1 MTPVTHSLVQ
11 LNVAVI
17 LLGGTTLFAKLIS
30 LPAQTITLYR
40 AMIGFVA
47 LALFIWLSKT
57 GFRLKN
63 RREYVMMGI
72 AGLLVGLH
80 WVSFFHSIQISS
92 VAVGI
97 LSLYT
102 FPVITSFIEPV
113 IDKQPI
119 RFASIAKALTI
130 FFGIS
135 LMISEFE
142 MSNRITM
149 GVIWG
154 VLSAIVFSLR
164 NILVRKKLAHIP
176 GTVAMAY
183 QLFVMVFML
192 LPFSSFS
199 WNLNTDHRLILLI
212 VLGVMFTA
220 VPHVLMVLSFRNL
233 TVTTASLI
241 MCLHPFYSIV
251 FAMFVLAE
259 VPDTNVVAGGII
271 VVSVAIYEAVRVS
284 LKRNMG
290 RFNQ

>member
-1 MTPVTHSLVQ
+1 MTPITQSLVQ
-11 LNVAVI
+11 LNSAVI

-40 AMIGFVA
+40 AVIGFVA
-47 LALFIWLSKT
+47 LALFIRLSKT
-57 GFRLKN
+57 GYRLKN
-63 RREYVMMGI
+63 GQEYLLMGI
-72 AGLLVGLH
+72 AGILVGLH
-80 WVSFFHSIQISS
+80 WVTFFHSIQISS

-102 FPVITSFIEPV
+102 FPVITSFIEPL
-113 IDKQPI
+113 IDRQPI
-119 RFASIAKALTI
+119 RIASIAKALII

-142 MSNRITM
+142 MSNEITM
-149 GVIWG
+149 GIIWG
-154 VLSAIVFSLR
+154 VISAIFFSLR
-164 NILVRKKLAHIP
+164 NIMVRKKLAHIP

-199 WNLNTDHRLILLI
+199 LNLYADNRLILLV
-212 VLGVMFTA
+212 VLGILFTA

-251 FAMFVLAE
+251 FAIIVLAE
-259 VPDTNVVAGGII
+259 FPDNNVIAGGII
-271 VVSVAIYEAVRVS
+271 VVSVAIYESVRVS
-284 LKRNMG
+284 LKKKR
-290 RFNQ
+290 

>member
-1 MTPVTHSLVQ
+1 MAPITQSLVQ
-11 LNVAVI
+11 INVAVI

-30 LPAQTITLYR
+30 LPPQTITLYR
-40 AMIGFVA
+40 AVIGFVA
-47 LALFIWLSKT
+47 LALFIKLSKT
-57 GFRLKN
+57 NFRLKN
-63 RREYVMMGI
+63 GREYLLVGI
-72 AGLLVGLH
+72 AGILVGLH
-80 WVSFFHSIQISS
+80 WVTFFHAIQISS

-102 FPVITSFIEPV
+102 FPVITSFIEPL

-119 RFASIAKALTI
+119 RFASLAKALTI
-130 FFGIS
+130 FIGIS
-135 LMISEFE
+135 LMISKFE

-199 WNLNTDHRLILLI
+199 WNLNTDNRLILLI
-212 VLGVMFTA
+212 VLGILFTA

-251 FAMFVLAE
+251 FAMIVLAE
-259 VPDTNVVAGGII
+259 FPDTNVVAGGII
-271 VVSVAIYEAVRVS
+271 VVSVAFYEAARVS
-284 LKRNMG
+284 LKKSE
-290 RFNQ
+290 